1 MHVHGAPQDYG
12 FAYFLVR
19 GPFVTLRRDQPSPTT
34 RHDAL
39 MQPQDPVIELG
50 ESSAL
55 LRADAVAVHAI
66 NRLYGGAPP
75 LDLAVRS
82 KSYRLHWGCEGPRE
96 GGPCD
101 MYRFRLGT
109 HAGCIGFDAPS
120 IEALLGERRTDLLP
134 RDLRYILLAD
144 ALQAP
149 VDALEKALRLRF
161 EWAPPEAENAP
172 APMEPLH
179 SAFFTAVAS
188 DHGETLQGFVQFDNA
203 ASFDALLP
211 AFEPR
216 PGTAPQVFDQ
226 LRLPVNFVLGHTQ
239 IRLREVSSIRPGD
252 IIGIES
258 WGSAGAALV
267 VTADLGGPEG
277 VQLTGLAEGSRIT
290 LQSSKDSPM
299 NRDTPP
305 ALAADADANLPIDRL
320 DALEVNLR
328 FEVGELSLSL
338 RELRNI
344 RAGHVFDLAQPLNRC
359 PVRIV
364 AHGNVLGKGHLVAV
378 GDRLGV
384 RVSEF
389 APSEI

>member
-1 MHVHGAPQDYG
+1 
-12 FAYFLVR
+12 
-19 GPFVTLRRDQPSPTT
+19 
-34 RHDAL
+34 
-39 MQPQDPVIELG
+39 MQPPDPVIELG

-55 LRADAVAVHAI
+55 LRADVAAVRAI
-66 NRLYGGAPP
+66 NRLYGSAPSFGF
-75 LDLAVRS
+75 AVRS
-82 KSYRLHWGCEGPRE
+82 RSYRLHWGCDGTRD
-96 GGPCD
+96 GGTCD
-101 MYRFRLGT
+101 MYRFRLGM
-109 HAGCIGFDAPS
+109 HAGRIGLDAPTV
-120 IEALLGERRTDLLP
+120 EALLGERHTDLLP

-149 VDALEKALRLRF
+149 IDALEKALRLHF
-161 EWAPPEAENAP
+161 EWAPPEAEHTS
-172 APMEPLH
+172 APMQLLH

-188 DHGETLQGFVQFDNA
+188 DDSESLQGFVQFDNA
-203 ASFDALLP
+203 ASLDALLP
-211 AFEPR
+211 ALVPR
-216 PGTAPQVFDQ
+216 AHAQTHAFDH
-226 LRLPVNFVLGHTQ
+226 LRLPVNFVFGQTQ
-239 IRLREVSSIRPGD
+239 IRLREVASIRPGD

-258 WGSAGAALV
+258 WGSSGAALV
-267 VTADLGGPEG
+267 VTADLGGPAG

-305 ALAADADANLPIDRL
+305 ALASDADANLPIDRL

-328 FEVGELSLSL
+328 FEVGDLSLSL
-338 RELRNI
+338 GELRNI